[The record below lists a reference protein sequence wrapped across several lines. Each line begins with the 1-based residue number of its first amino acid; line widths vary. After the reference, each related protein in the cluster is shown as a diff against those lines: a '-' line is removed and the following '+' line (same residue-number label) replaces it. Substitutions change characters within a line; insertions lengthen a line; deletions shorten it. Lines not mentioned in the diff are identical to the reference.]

1 MGSLL
6 LHLQLLS
13 AADSG
18 LFSTLGTG
26 SKNLQ
31 NQWDTVATF
40 GGSILIIFAVI
51 FLCIAVAKSRD
62 KARWYWSSAIAFVI
76 GAILIMKTAT
86 SKIEGSFGGTWDEVF
101 GASNFVN
108 FVPLAS
114 AAAAGGAKGL
124 LALLPIIF

>member
-1 MGSLL
+1 MSSLL
-6 LHLQLLS
+6 LHLQLLPVM
-13 AADSG
+13 DSG

-31 NQWDTVATF
+31 NEWDTVATF
-40 GGSILIIFAVI
+40 GGSVLIIFAVI

-76 GAILIMKTAT
+76 GAILIMKSAT

-101 GASNFVN
+101 GNSFVN
-108 FVPLAS
+108 FVPLLS

>member
-6 LHLQLLS
+6 LHLQLLPTMD
-13 AADSG
+13 AG
-18 LFSTLGTG
+18 LFSTLGVG
-26 SKNLQ
+26 STHLQ
-31 NQWDTVATF
+31 KEWDTVATF
-40 GGSILIIFAVI
+40 GGSVLIIFAVI
-51 FLCIAVAKSRD
+51 FLCVAVAKSRD

-76 GAILIMKTAT
+76 GAILIMKQAT

-101 GASNFVN
+101 GSGFVN
-108 FVPLAS
+108 FIPLVS

>member
-13 AADSG
+13 AADAG

-62 KARWYWSSAIAFVI
+62 KARWYWSSAIAFVV

-101 GASNFVN
+101 GGSFVN
-108 FVPLAS
+108 FVPLVS

>member
-1 MGSLL
+1 MSSLL
-6 LHLQLLS
+6 LHLQLLPVM
-13 AADSG
+13 DSG

-31 NQWDTVATF
+31 NEWDTVATF
-40 GGSILIIFAVI
+40 GGSVLIIFAVI
-51 FLCIAVAKSRD
+51 FLCIAVAKPRD

-76 GAILIMKTAT
+76 GAILIMKSAT

-101 GASNFVN
+101 GNGFVN
-108 FVPLAS
+108 FVPLVS